1 MNNVIALNTPS
12 QPRTDDTLNLP
23 FIGRDQ
29 DGSYF
34 WNPQQSDDPV
44 NNYNNDYAI
53 GRHYG
58 ELLLDRLLN
67 RKDKLTVLGTILV
80 SIYDLEE
87 WDGFEGGFLEA
98 VASFALAGHAVKSVL
113 G

>member
-1 MNNVIALNTPS
+1 MNNVVALKTPTR
-12 QPRTDDTLNLP
+12 PRTDDTLNLP
-23 FIGRDQ
+23 FIGQDQ

-34 WNPQQSDDPV
+34 WNPEQSEDPV
-44 NNYNNDYAI
+44 YNYQNDYAI

-58 ELLLDRLLN
+58 ELLLDRLLS
-67 RKDKLTVLGTILV
+67 REDKLTILGSILV
-80 SIYDLEE
+80 SIYDLDE

-113 G
+113 D

>member
-1 MNNVIALNTPS
+1 MNNVVALKTPTRPS
-12 QPRTDDTLNLP
+12 TDDTLNLP

-34 WNPQQSDDPV
+34 WNPQQSADPV
-44 NNYNNDYAI
+44 TNYNNDYAL

-67 RKDKLTVLGTILV
+67 RKDKLSILGAILV

-98 VASFALAGHAVKSVL
+98 ITSFALTGHAVNIAL
-113 G
+113 R